1 MNTETPS
8 LADVARTLASL
19 QAELAGISRRL
30 AALEA
35 RSEEAKPVADRPRP
49 AEELDEET
57 IATIGAAIAAY
68 LGKKAH
74 IRQIQ
79 LLGSA
84 TWAQQGRVT
93 IQASHALSSTR
104 SQP

>member
-8 LADVARTLASL
+8 LADVARALASL
-19 QAELAGISRRL
+19 QAELAGISQRL

-35 RSEEAKPVADRPRP
+35 RSDAKPVADRTRP
-49 AEELDEET
+49 AEGLDEET

>member
-8 LADVARTLASL
+8 LADVARALASL
-19 QAELAGISRRL
+19 QAELAGISQRL

-35 RSEEAKPVADRPRP
+35 RSDAEPVADRPRP
-49 AEELDEET
+49 AEGLDEET